1 MEILEQRD
9 ISAFLGYGSSIFHR
23 VNLNRRT
30 PPRLSHW
37 VVRALAFTLIYVI
50 LTVPKLESIAR
61 NSVQDGVLPP
71 PHLISSD
78 VPGGMQVNTTLIIAT
93 VPRDKDHA
101 RALWSHLE
109 CLTERIDRVLVA
121 APDVDWS
128 RNIVEAI
135 VQDFMLAAAI
145 NQRSV
150 PIIETAY
157 FDNNRY
163 DVGLWCDALATVP
176 KNQATFLVN
185 DSAFSRI
192 NFNNLTER
200 IVGATKQEHIGQLT
214 NDLSRTMSP
223 KLLSLNGR

>member
-1 MEILEQRD
+1 MDPPAADPPAQ
-9 ISAFLGYGSSIFHR
+9 
-23 VNLNRRT
+23 NLNRRT

-128 RNIVEAI
+128 RNI
-135 VQDFMLAAAI
+135 
-145 NQRSV
+145 
-150 PIIETAY
+150 
-157 FDNNRY
+157 
-163 DVGLWCDALATVP
+163 ALL
-176 KNQATFLVN
+176 KL
-185 DSAFSRI
+185 SYKILCSR
-192 NFNNLTER
+192 LPS
-200 IVGATKQEHIGQLT
+200 TKDPCQL
-214 NDLSRTMSP
+214 
-223 KLLSLNGR
+223 

>member
-1 MEILEQRD
+1 MD
-9 ISAFLGYGSSIFHR
+9 PPAVDPSAA
-23 VNLNRRT
+23 NLNRR
-30 PPRLSHW
+30 PPPGLSHW
-37 VVRALAFTLIYVI
+37 VVRAIAFTIIYVI
-50 LTVPKLESIAR
+50 LTLLKLEPIAR
-61 NSVQDGVLPP
+61 NSVQDVLLP
-71 PHLISSD
+71 PHLISSN

-93 VPRDKDHA
+93 VPRDEDHA

-150 PIIETAY
+150 PIIETVY

-200 IVGATKQEHIGQLT
+200 VVRATKQEHIGQLT
-214 NDLSRTMSP
+214 NVSSSTMSP

>member
-1 MEILEQRD
+1 MD
-9 ISAFLGYGSSIFHR
+9 PSAA
-23 VNLNRRT
+23 NLNRR
-30 PPRLSHW
+30 PPPGLSHW
-37 VVRALAFTLIYVI
+37 VVRAIAFTIIYVF
-50 LTVPKLESIAR
+50 LTLFKLEPIAR
-61 NSVQDGVLPP
+61 NSVQDVLLPPP
-71 PHLISSD
+71 PHLISSN
-78 VPGGMQVNTTLIIAT
+78 VHGGMQVNTTLIIAT
-93 VPRDKDHA
+93 VPRDEDHA

-150 PIIETAY
+150 PIIETVY

-200 IVGATKQEHIGQLT
+200 IVRATKQEHIGQLT
-214 NDLSRTMSP
+214 NVSSSTMSL